1 MILYKSYTI
10 WYQGIIAGSEH
21 VLVLWVGFYP
31 IVKNRLPMGVN
42 VLGGNEQKFS
52 SKRGPFTNFQFYIS
66 VFPSMGALT

>member
-31 IVKNRLPMGVN
+31 IVKNHLPMGVN
-42 VLGGNEQKFS
+42 VGGNDVQMTPYKNFLLKGDLLPIFS
-52 SKRGPFTNFQFYIS
+52 FTFQH
-66 VFPSMGALT
+66 